1 MVSASAREVS
11 HSAREYEKDCRVRR
25 EPYLRILADL
35 KGGPRQEP
43 DSAVGHQG
51 DQAAVLSILTI
62 VAPARECAIRTSSE
76 VDQGWLARSL
86 RCDRDYRVKLGAV
99 FLERL
104 GLGHE
109 LITG

>member
-1 MVSASAREVS
+1 
-11 HSAREYEKDCRVRR
+11 
-25 EPYLRILADL
+25 
-35 KGGPRQEP
+35 
-43 DSAVGHQG
+43 
-51 DQAAVLSILTI
+51 VLSILTI

-104 GLGHE
+104 GLDLGLRNE
-109 LITG
+109 LARRITTATLGAVLVIVVARYSLSPFAPVLWPDLHRREPTKGRSYLCCH